1 MTLRFKLYLAFGVVV
16 GLATAAALYG
26 MWVVSETSTLVVRLY
41 DGPMMAV
48 GHSRAAQLD
57 FAAARAAMDRGLA
70 LRDATAAASAA
81 ELEKH
86 MQALA
91 SDIGVVRER
100 MPADARPVIDKAL
113 AQSRAWHAA
122 GAGMINTPAGGLTAI
137 PLPGTVAVK
146 AAAAADALDEMAEA
160 ANAYGFN
167 FRSEAEAQAKFA
179 RTALL
184 AIVILAILA
193 GVLCG
198 AGSAWSISRPILA
211 TTRSTETLASGD
223 YTIAIPGTDRTD
235 EIGQMARSLSV
246 FRDSLIEGERARR
259 EREEAERLI
268 ERRKTMGEIADKF
281 QTTIGGIIDSVSTAS
296 GALQTVAGSLT
307 GNAESTQQLSGHV
320 ARASEQASANVQTV
334 ASAAEEL
341 TATVREIS
349 RQVNT
354 SSEIAGKAAAQA
366 RETDTRVIALQTA
379 ANHIG
384 DVIKLITAIA
394 DQTNLLALNATIEA
408 ARAGEAGRG
417 FAVVAQEVKTLAAQT
432 AKATEEVSQ
441 QIAAI
446 QETTADF
453 VMVIKETGATIG
465 QVQSIATAIASAVEQ
480 QNAAMQEIVRSVG
493 QAAQG
498 TSEVAT
504 NIGNVSKG
512 ATATGSAAAQVLSS
526 AESLAKQSG
535 NLNAAVGQFLS
546 TVRAA

>member
-26 MWVVSETSTLVVRLY
+26 MWVVSGTSTLVVRLY
-41 DGPMMAV
+41 DGPMQAI
-48 GHSRAAQLD
+48 GSARSAQLD
-57 FAAARAAMDRGLA
+57 FAAARAAMDRSLA
-70 LRDATAAASAA
+70 LRDATAADSTAA
-81 ELEKH
+81 LEKH

-91 SDIGVVRER
+91 ADIGVVRDR
-100 MPADARPVIDKAL
+100 MPADTRPVIDKAL
-113 AQSRAWHAA
+113 AAARDWHAA
-122 GAGMINTPAGGLTAI
+122 GSALVKTPATGLTAI
-137 PLPGTVAVK
+137 PLPSAIAVK
-146 AAAAADALDEMAEA
+146 AAAATDALDEMAEV
-160 ANAYGFN
+160 ANAYGFA
-167 FRSEAEAQAKFA
+167 FRSEAEAEAKFA

-193 GVLCG
+193 GALCA
-198 AGSAWSISRPILA
+198 AGSAWSISRPIIA
-211 TTRSTETLASGD
+211 TTRSTQTLASGD
-223 YTIAIPGTDRTD
+223 YGIAIPGIDRKD
-235 EIGQMARSLSV
+235 EIGEMARSLSV

-259 EREEAERLI
+259 ERDEAARLA
-268 ERRKTMGEIADKF
+268 ERRKTMGEIADQF
-281 QTTIGGIIDSVSTAS
+281 QATIGGIVDSVSTAS
-296 GALQTVAGSLT
+296 TALQGVAGTLT
-307 GNAESTQQLSGHV
+307 GNADSTQQLSGDV

-341 TATVREIS
+341 TASVREIS
-349 RQVNT
+349 RQVQT
-354 SSEIAGKAAAQA
+354 SNEIAGKAAAQA
-366 RETDTRVIALQTA
+366 HETDARVGNLQAA
-379 ANHIG
+379 ANRIG

-446 QETTADF
+446 QETTGDF
-453 VMVIKETGATIG
+453 VLVIKETGTTIG
-465 QVQSIATAIASAVEQ
+465 QIQSIATAIAGAVEQ
-480 QNAAMQEIVRSVG
+480 QNTAMQEIVRSVG

-498 TSEVAT
+498 TAQVAT
-504 NIGNVSKG
+504 NIGDVSKG

-526 AESLAKQSG
+526 ARSLAQESG
-535 NLNAAVGQFLS
+535 HLNAAVDQFLS